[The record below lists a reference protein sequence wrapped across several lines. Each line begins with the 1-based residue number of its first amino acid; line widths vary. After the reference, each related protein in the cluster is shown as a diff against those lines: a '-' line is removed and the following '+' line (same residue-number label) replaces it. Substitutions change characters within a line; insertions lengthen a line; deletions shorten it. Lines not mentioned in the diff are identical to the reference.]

1 MTLHRAII
9 GSLLLLLLA
18 GNAPRASAQASMFD
32 IFFADALAETR
43 KPVIVDDK
51 LTEFVIREM
60 EDWEQ
65 NGILLYPSDI
75 RAAQL
80 NDLGVLCSDK
90 LDYRTF
96 QKLEFD
102 LGGLTEGVG
111 CDSLKNAILS
121 LIDTEVE
128 IGVLGDNLTIIAN
141 GGSLAFSDQPN
152 RPANIGFSTL
162 LTTRIWAGTGTAILS
177 WPDSA
182 NDHVENR
189 LIPEL
194 AEDGVDDDMMWR
206 YQHGYFRQKRE
217 NDPDL
222 HAIDLDRDGDGY
234 TVGMALEELAGILNI
249 RENAYT
255 KKGEFVVP
263 KMGNLK
269 NVGLWA
275 RADDL
280 GLMWIYPNHFMRMHT
295 IEAADE
301 YPEYNEQLGDRLAYP
316 FTYAGNASLPDDL
329 RSPLCSR
336 SAAGLGYV
344 CRNVPEPVENCA
356 SPDTEDELNL
366 IRCDQEERVTIE
378 GPEICHDI
386 DVLFADDGT
395 PLWNPSDPREI
406 NPALTSADVENICSP
421 GKKVM
426 YKDEIIGHSC
436 YIAFCVAQSHKGHTL
451 VTNRSPNLVSEATSP
466 YLACMRQDPHLGLY
480 AELAQMTPFALPV
493 YVGHHLA
500 QEYERE
506 YCGITGLPPHPLA
519 GYCGYR
525 ENRRFNSPLYTF
537 EATTN
542 NANEELR
549 ITQEDQEIYV
559 GDAAVIGYRAALD
572 QWIPVQ
578 RKLVG
583 SIAKSIQETA
593 TLLRELRRAPLTK
606 TPCPWTGPFPRS
618 APSSS

>member
-1 MTLHRAII
+1 MLRRAMT
-9 GSLLLLLLA
+9 GLLIFPLLLA
-18 GNAPRASAQASMFD
+18 GGAAHVSAANISMFD
-32 IFFADALAETR
+32 IFFTDALEQTR
-43 KPVIVDDK
+43 KPLVVDEK
-51 LTEFVIREM
+51 ITEFVIHEM
-60 EDWEQ
+60 ESWEE

-80 NDLGVLCSDK
+80 NDMGVLCTDK

-96 QKLEFD
+96 QELKFS

-111 CDSLKNAILS
+111 CDSLRNAILS
-121 LIDTEVE
+121 LLDTETE
-128 IGVLGDNLTIIAN
+128 IDVLGDNLTVIAN

-162 LTTRIWAGTGTAILS
+162 LTTRVWTGTGTNILS
-177 WPDSA
+177 WPDAA

-194 AEDGVDDDMMWR
+194 AEDRVDDAMMWV

-222 HAIDLDRDGDGY
+222 NAIDLDRDGDGY

-249 RENAYT
+249 RENEYT

-263 KMGNLK
+263 KMGSLK

-280 GLMWIYPNHFMRMHT
+280 GIMWIYPNHFMRMET

-301 YPEYNEQLGDRLAYP
+301 YPEYDEDQGDRLAYP
-316 FTYAGNASLPDDL
+316 FTYAGNASIPDDI

-336 SAAGLGYV
+336 SAARLGYL
-344 CRNVPEPVENCA
+344 CRNVPKPVENCSGA
-356 SPDTEDELNL
+356 DTEDELNL
-366 IRCDQEERVTIE
+366 IRCDEEERETID

-386 DVLFADDGT
+386 TVLFKDDGT
-395 PLWNPSDPREI
+395 SLWDPSNPQQV
-406 NPALTSADVENICSP
+406 NPALTPADIRHICSP
-421 GKKVM
+421 ENRVM
-426 YKDEIIGHSC
+426 YKDEIIGHAC
-436 YIAFCVAQSHKGHTL
+436 YTAFCVAQSHSGHTL

-480 AELAQMTPFALPV
+480 SELAQMTPFALPS
-493 YVGHHLA
+493 YIGHHLA

-506 YCGITGLPPHPLA
+506 YCAITGLPPHPIT

-542 NANEELR
+542 NAKEELR
-549 ITQEDQEIYV
+549 ITKEDQNIYV
-559 GDAAVIGYRAALD
+559 GDAAVIGFRASLD

-578 RKLVG
+578 RKMVG
-583 SIAKSIQETA
+583 SIANSIQETA
-593 TLLRELRRAPLTK
+593 TLLRELSRAPLTK

-618 APSSS
+618 APSS